1 LWAIIWGGSL
11 LTLIQSIFP
20 IKNQK
25 KTILG
30 KGNSLSNHVL
40 KPVFVRK
47 DNIMRKTSLLVLAI
61 IILSLVFLIGEFSVY
76 ATIYRIIDTEE
87 NTIRVTTEPQMKL
100 SEEEAGYILI
110 PIQPDIVSPV
120 SKDISQVKGIV
131 FEDHNANGI
140 QDIGETGLPDIL
152 VSNGLTVTITNETGS
167 YFLPREGDFIFITT
181 PSNYTPTTSW
191 YKNLPEDNLHFG
203 LSFAP
208 DKDSKQFTFV
218 QITDIHLDAVEE
230 HRIFFEKAIRE
241 INKINPAFVI
251 ATGDLVFAAESA
263 TISQAKEWYN
273 IYSDSIKNLDVPV
286 FNMVGNHDVVGICCK
301 KDISDEPGY
310 NKEMYR
316 DFFGPAYYSFD
327 WGSCHCIV
335 LDPNEFLEGNQFYR
349 IPDYQVEWLR
359 NDLSYREE
367 KPLLVFFHEPTT
379 SWENRADVLSLFN
392 QYLTKMFSGHWHMDI
407 LLDSQGIPE
416 QVTGAVCGEW
426 WRGDCSDGKPC
437 GYRIVQVEGNNIF
450 SFYKEIGAD
459 RQINIIA
466 PGPLVDGITEVT
478 AQIYTQYGPLEEVRY
493 QIEQGS
499 IIPMKIRKEKLWNT
513 ATAMWDSTQE
523 KAGYHTLM
531 VQARDQEGE
540 FSEQIEINVCKDEIL
555 ALGEIIPHFQAYQ
568 GHLIKVEGEIKI
580 SLVEESYISE
590 GSTFINGTLIVK
602 DETGSGVI
610 LIGEYNTQCLPD
622 WNRGKII
629 AAKVIPIKYL
639 WKSIER
645 KQKIYIALYAFKL
658 PRGFIIRDG
667 FKPEGVHLLWL
678 IDYESVTGECD
689 T

>member
-1 LWAIIWGGSL
+1 
-11 LTLIQSIFP
+11 
-20 IKNQK
+20 
-25 KTILG
+25 
-30 KGNSLSNHVL
+30 
-40 KPVFVRK
+40 
-47 DNIMRKTSLLVLAI
+47 MRKTSLLVLAI
-61 IILSLVFLIGEFSVY
+61 IILSLVFLNGKFSVY
-76 ATIYRIIDTEE
+76 ATIYRIIDTEG
-87 NTIRVTTEPQMKL
+87 NTIRVTTEPQMKK
-100 SEEEAGYILI
+100 SEEETGCIFS
-110 PIQPDIVSPV
+110 PIQPDIVPPV
-120 SKDISQVKGIV
+120 STDISQVKGIV
-131 FEDHNANGI
+131 FEDRNVNGI
-140 QDIGETGLPDIL
+140 QDIGEIGLPDIL
-152 VSNGLTVTITNETGS
+152 VSNGLTVTITNETGN

-181 PSNYTPTTSW
+181 PSNYTPSTSW
-191 YKNLPEDNLHFG
+191 YKNLPEDNLNFG

-218 QITDIHLDAVEE
+218 QITDIHLDAIEE
-230 HRIFFEKAIRE
+230 HKVFFEKAIRE

-273 IYSDSIKNLDVPV
+273 IYSGSIKKLDVPV
-286 FNMVGNHDVVGICCK
+286 FNMVGNHDVVGIHYK
-301 KDISDEPGY
+301 KDISNEPGY

-335 LDPNEFLEGNQFYR
+335 LDPNEFLDGNQFYR

-359 NDLSYREE
+359 KDLSYRQGE
-367 KPLLVFFHEPTT
+367 PLLVFFHEPTT
-379 SWENRADVLSLFN
+379 SWENRADVLNLLN
-392 QYLTKMFSGHWHMDI
+392 QHSTKMFSGHWHMDVLI
-407 LLDSQGIPE
+407 NSQGIPE
-416 QVTGAVCGEW
+416 QVTGALCGEW

-466 PGPLVDGITEVT
+466 PDPLVDGIAEVT

-493 QIEQGS
+493 QIDQGN
-499 IIPMKIRKEKLWNT
+499 IVPMKIRKEKLWNT

-568 GHLIKVEGEIKI
+568 GHLIKVECGIKI
-580 SLVEESYISE
+580 SLIEELYVSE
-590 GSTFINGTLIVK
+590 GNTFINGALIVK

-610 LIGEYNTQCLPD
+610 LIGEYNTRCLAD
-622 WNRGKII
+622 LDRDKITT
-629 AAKVIPIKYL
+629 AKVIPIKYS
-639 WKSIER
+639 WKSLER
-645 KQKIYIALYAFKL
+645 KHKIFIALYTFRL
-658 PRGFIIRDG
+658 PRGFIIRSKL
-667 FKPEGVHLLWL
+667 KPKGVHLLWL
-678 IDYESVTGECD
+678 IDYESVTEDGSLPHIK
-689 T
+689 

>member
-1 LWAIIWGGSL
+1 
-11 LTLIQSIFP
+11 
-20 IKNQK
+20 
-25 KTILG
+25 
-30 KGNSLSNHVL
+30 
-40 KPVFVRK
+40 
-47 DNIMRKTSLLVLAI
+47 MRKTSLLVLAI
-61 IILSLVFLIGEFSVY
+61 IILSLVFLNGKFSVY
-76 ATIYRIIDTEE
+76 ATIYRIIDTEG
-87 NTIRVTTEPQMKL
+87 NTIRVTTEPQMKK
-100 SEEEAGYILI
+100 SEEETGCIFS
-110 PIQPDIVSPV
+110 PIQPDIVPPV
-120 SKDISQVKGIV
+120 STDISQVKGIV
-131 FEDHNANGI
+131 FEDRNVNGI
-140 QDIGETGLPDIL
+140 QDIGEIGLPDIL
-152 VSNGLTVTITNETGS
+152 VSNGLTVTITNETGN

-181 PSNYTPTTSW
+181 PSNYTPSTSW
-191 YKNLPEDNLHFG
+191 YKNLPEDNLNFG

-218 QITDIHLDAVEE
+218 QITDIHLDAIEE
-230 HRIFFEKAIRE
+230 HKVFFEKAIRE

-273 IYSDSIKNLDVPV
+273 IYSGSIKKLDVPV
-286 FNMVGNHDVVGICCK
+286 FNMVGNHDVVGIHYK
-301 KDISDEPGY
+301 KDISNEPGY

-335 LDPNEFLEGNQFYR
+335 LDPNEFLDGNQFYR

-359 NDLSYREE
+359 KDLSYRQGE
-367 KPLLVFFHEPTT
+367 PLLVFFHEPTT
-379 SWENRADVLSLFN
+379 SWENRADVLNLLN
-392 QYLTKMFSGHWHMDI
+392 QHSTKMFSGHWHMDVLI
-407 LLDSQGIPE
+407 NSQGIPE
-416 QVTGAVCGEW
+416 QVTGALCGEW

-466 PGPLVDGITEVT
+466 PVPLVDGITEVT

-493 QIEQGS
+493 QIDQGN
-499 IIPMKIRKEKLWNT
+499 IVPMKIRKEKLWNT

-568 GHLIKVEGEIKI
+568 GHLIKVECGIKI
-580 SLVEESYISE
+580 SLIEELYVSE
-590 GSTFINGTLIVK
+590 GNTFINGALIVK

-610 LIGEYNTQCLPD
+610 LIGEYNTRCLAD
-622 WNRGKII
+622 LDRDKITT
-629 AAKVIPIKYL
+629 AKVIPIKYS
-639 WKSIER
+639 WKSLER
-645 KQKIYIALYAFKL
+645 KHKIFIALYTFRL
-658 PRGFIIRDG
+658 PRGFIIRSKL
-667 FKPEGVHLLWL
+667 KPKGVHLLWL
-678 IDYESVTGECD
+678 IDYESVTEDGSLPHIK
-689 T
+689 